1 MRKRIPIFEAIAI
14 IVATAIGAGVLGVPY
29 VFSLGNFYTSSVIL
43 VVVALGM
50 VLTML
55 FLGEI
60 TLRTKGVH
68 QVVGYVGIYLG
79 KWSKIFQAFV
89 LVFSIYGALLAYT
102 IGQGEVLS
110 FLFGGNS
117 FVWII
122 VFYLFF
128 SLLLYK
134 GIAMIKHVEFVLT
147 MVIFSALIAMGFF
160 TIGNIDLT
168 NVAGWGSNH
177 LLLSYGVLLFACYG
191 LVSVPHAREILGT
204 AKKEKSAAFVITV
217 GTLLPAFLYL
227 IFAFFVVGITGQQT
241 TEIATLGL
249 GEMLGPS
256 VVVLGSLFAF
266 FAMAT
271 SFISLGLSLRDIF
284 QRDLGLSFRLSNF
297 LVIIVPLIFYFLVI
311 PGFISVLGFVGAIG
325 PGLIGMF
332 LIITYWSARKS
343 GSRKPEFVIP
353 NAVAVPASFFLFCMY
368 LLGIIYTFI

>member
-1 MRKRIPIFEAIAI
+1 MKKRIPIFEAIAI

-29 VFSLGNFYTSSVIL
+29 VFSLGNFYTSSIIL
-43 VVVALGM
+43 IVVALGM

-60 TLRTKGVH
+60 ALRTKGIH

-79 KWSKIFQAFV
+79 KRSKIFQAFV

-110 FLFGGNS
+110 FLLGGS
-117 FVWII
+117 PFFWVV

-134 GIAMIKHVEFVLT
+134 GISMIKHVEFVLT
-147 MVIFSALIAMGFF
+147 IVIFFALVAMGF
-160 TIGNIDLT
+160 LT
-168 NVAGWGSNH
+168 VGDVNLNNVAGWGGEH

-191 LVSVPHAREILGT
+191 LVSVPHAREILGV
-204 AKKEKSAAFVITV
+204 AKREKSAAFVIVV

-241 TEIATLGL
+241 TEIATIGL
-249 GEMLGPS
+249 GEKIGPPI
-256 VVVLGSLFAF
+256 VVLGSLFAF

-284 QRDLGLSFRLSNF
+284 QRDLGISFRSSNF
-297 LVIIVPLIFYFLVI
+297 LVIVIPLIFYFLVI
-311 PGFISVLGFVGAIG
+311 PGFVSVLGFVGAIG
-325 PGLIGMF
+325 PGLIGIF
-332 LIITYWSARKS
+332 LIMTYWQARKK

-353 NAVAVPASFFLFCMY
+353 NAVAIPTSFFLFCMY
-368 LLGIIYTFI
+368 MLGIVYTFL